1 MAYFEVTMDDV
12 GSVENFKSFGDLN
25 EDLPNFPLRNRF
37 FEFFP
42 IFDKLIKVSIVGE
55 FCD

>member
-1 MAYFEVTMDDV
+1 MDDV